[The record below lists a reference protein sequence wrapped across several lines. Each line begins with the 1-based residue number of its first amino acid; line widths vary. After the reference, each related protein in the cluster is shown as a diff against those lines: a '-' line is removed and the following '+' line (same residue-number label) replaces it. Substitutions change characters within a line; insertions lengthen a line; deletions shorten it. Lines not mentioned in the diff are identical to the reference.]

1 MGYYFLFRTQK
12 YKVFA
17 KQPNKKPKRFPLYE
31 LFHIFAFNMEPQKEI
46 TISII
51 IPVYNVSAYI
61 ERCLKSVIKQT
72 YNHFECIL
80 VDDASPD
87 DSIAK
92 CEQMIADYDGPI
104 QFRILH
110 HEHNRG
116 LSAARNTGTDAAT
129 GDYILY
135 VDSDDIIS
143 SDCVEKLMAPV
154 LIDDR
159 VEMVFGGWMRFSD
172 NKPFELPKVFKRQ
185 KKFFNTK
192 KEVRNYY
199 YGQEGQF
206 IAAAWNKLVSREFLN
221 RHHLRFREGQL
232 WEDVL
237 WSFFVLKHLN
247 YLYSIPDVTYFY
259 YQRDDSISE
268 GTDKKERLRHY
279 NMISSIISANF
290 TSGEEGR
297 EANHFVRGFCNH
309 YIRSPKTKELR
320 ATAQRFSKALPFRK
334 YPKEKT
340 LLWAAML
347 LPHNQWGKE
356 IFKFVVKSV

>member
-1 MGYYFLFRTQK
+1 MMLRLTT
-12 YKVFA
+12 A
-17 KQPNKKPKRFPLYE
+17 SP
-31 LFHIFAFNMEPQKEI
+31 
-46 TISII
+46 
-51 IPVYNVSAYI
+51 NVS
-61 ERCLKSVIKQT
+61 
-72 YNHFECIL
+72 
-80 VDDASPD
+80 

-92 CEQMIADYDGPI
+92 CEQMIVDYDGPI

-279 NMISSIISANF
+279 NMI
-290 TSGEEGR
+290 
-297 EANHFVRGFCNH
+297 

-347 LPHNQWGKE
+347 LPHNHWGKE